1 MTHVQYN
8 NLYIYL
14 EIKFNKFI
22 LHFKTAFTGLFYY
35 YIVFIFF
42 ISFYLVVFALHSVFS
57 SHMSFN

>member
-42 ISFYLVVFALHSVFS
+42 ISFYLVVL
-57 SHMSFN
+57 